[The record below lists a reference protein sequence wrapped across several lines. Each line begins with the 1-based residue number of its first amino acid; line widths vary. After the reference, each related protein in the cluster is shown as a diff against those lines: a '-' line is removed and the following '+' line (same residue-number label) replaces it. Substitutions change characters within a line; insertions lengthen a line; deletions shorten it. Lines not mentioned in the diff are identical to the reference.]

1 VYGPAWSVDVVAA
14 ILLGTVLYCAGRLTF
29 LVVARRQDRRDIHA
43 VHIVMGSLMAAML
56 LNVAHFGSDGAWE
69 VVFLS
74 IAGWFVWRAAH
85 VMRTGSSRWLAVHE
99 SNHIVASVAMVAMF
113 AGGMEMSGGSMTA
126 MSATM
131 GSPRW
136 LLPAALILG
145 AALAAYGTWNAVL
158 VVTMS
163 APALAAHQG
172 CVGSGSAKATGT
184 NSQRPV
190 TGTAPRLALCC
201 DVVMAV
207 SMVYMFAWFH

>member
-1 VYGPAWSVDVVAA
+1 
-14 ILLGTVLYCAGRLTF
+14 
-29 LVVARRQDRRDIHA
+29 
-43 VHIVMGSLMAAML
+43 M
-56 LNVAHFGSDGAWE
+56 
-69 VVFLS
+69 
-74 IAGWFVWRAAH
+74 WRAAR

-172 CVGSGSAKATGT
+172 CVGSGSAKTTST
-184 NSQRPV
+184 NSQRPA

>member
-1 VYGPAWSVDVVAA
+1 VVAA

-29 LVVARRQDRRDIHA
+29 LAVARRQDRRDIHA
-43 VHIVMGSLMAAML
+43 VHIVMGTIMAAML
-56 LNVAHFGSDGAWE
+56 LNVAHFGSHGAWE
-69 VVFLS
+69 VVFVS

-99 SNHIVASVAMVAMF
+99 SNHIVASLAMVAMF
-113 AGGMEMSGGSMTA
+113 AGGMEMSGGSMTS

-131 GSPRW
+131 ATPTW

-145 AALAAYGTWNAVL
+145 VALAAYGTWNAVL
-158 VVTMS
+158 VVTMR

-172 CVGSGSAKATGT
+172 CAGSGSAQVAGT
-184 NSQRPV
+184 NPHRLG
-190 TGTAPRLALCC
+190 TGAAPRLALCC